1 VPATLQFLCNFVS
14 NFLNF
19 SEVFMWVFTQNGFLS
34 AVRTSTG
41 SGDFKV
47 RARDLESLRDL
58 AVFAEAEIIA
68 TPLADYPYR
77 VIVSELVLGGFLM
90 NEIAAA
96 DYTNYKSRASVTRGT
111 KFAHACSS
119 VWSTMHEIE
128 DEQARSI

>member
-1 VPATLQFLCNFVS
+1 
-14 NFLNF
+14 
-19 SEVFMWVFTQNGFLS
+19 MWVFTQNGFLS

-47 RARDLESLRDL
+47 RARDRDSLVALSD
-58 AVFAEAEIIA
+58 FAGVDISAS
-68 TPLADYPYR
+68 PLADYPYR
-77 VIVSELVLGGFLM
+77 VIVSELVLGGFLL

-96 DYTNYKSRASVTRGT
+96 DYTNYKSRVSVTRGT

>member
-1 VPATLQFLCNFVS
+1 
-14 NFLNF
+14 
-19 SEVFMWVFTQNGFLS
+19 MWVFTQKGFLS

-47 RARDLESLRDL
+47 RARDRESLLDL
-58 AVFAEAEIIA
+58 STLAEVEIIA

-90 NEIAAA
+90 NELAAA
-96 DYTNYKSRASVTRGT
+96 DYTNYKSRVSATRGT
-111 KFAHACSS
+111 KFAHACGS

-128 DEQARSI
+128 DDQARKV